1 MVAVINHLMKN
12 ERDLSSGLKNLK
24 GKKEEGDK
32 KQ

>member
-12 ERDLSSGLKNLK
+12 ERDLSFGLKHLK

-32 KQ
+32 KL